1 MSADAVRLVADVLRA
16 NFEPWLQG
24 FMANYDPCNPPP
36 AEWLAHCIEE
46 WGKDTAA
53 AVVAALGGLT
63 QELSWRVGGVRG
75 LVLDSTDAEDAE
87 IIARRW
93 VGQWKREGPAG

>member
-63 QELSWRVGGVRG
+63 REHGRG
-75 LVLDSTDAEDAE
+75 NSSDLA
-87 IIARRW
+87 RW
-93 VGQWKREGPAG
+93 VSGWTPEETHE